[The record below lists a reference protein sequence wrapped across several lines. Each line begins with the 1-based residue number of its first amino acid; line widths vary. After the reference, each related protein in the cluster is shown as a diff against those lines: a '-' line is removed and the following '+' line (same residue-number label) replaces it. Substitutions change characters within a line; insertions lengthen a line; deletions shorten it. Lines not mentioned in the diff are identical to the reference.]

1 MRNRLTFLA
10 ALVVG
15 SALLAG
21 CAKTEKKLGRG
32 LNNAYEIVRLGEARR
47 TVEQTALFEG
57 PDVGYTYGVIHG
69 LDRSLARTGIGL
81 YEVITCAFP
90 SYDQPFADSYPD
102 VTVSPDSYK
111 PTLMEDANFATDTN
125 LGFSGGDLTP
135 FVPGSRFRV
144 FETH

>member
-69 LDRSLARTGIGL
+69 LDRSLARTGL
-81 YEVITCAFP
+81 AST
-90 SYDQPFADSYPD
+90 
-102 VTVSPDSYK
+102 K
-111 PTLMEDANFATDTN
+111 
-125 LGFSGGDLTP
+125 
-135 FVPGSRFRV
+135 
-144 FETH
+144 